1 MKRKKRLVIFNLV
14 LSSFLFVFRII
25 LLIVTIQYFTNNR
38 VGVVHSLE
46 VPPRIFEQFTIQIF
60 PLLLYL
66 LLSIAMAINERRKRQ
81 SSDISGISHLV
92 YKGSPDVEDYLNVRK
107 ITGLSEKSEK
117 GAKLG
122 LKNTVCAISI
132 YHDYNLI
139 GMGRIIGDKG
149 CFYQI
154 VDVAVDPNY
163 QGQGFGKLIMNEL
176 TTYLDENAPNGAY
189 VSLIA
194 DEPADKLYE
203 KYGFKY
209 TYPASHGMY
218 KLSQRSEEV

>member
-1 MKRKKRLVIFNLV
+1 MKRFRKFIIFKFSISLFV
-14 LSSFLFVFRII
+14 LLIFISSFIYQMYYY
-25 LLIVTIQYFTNNR
+25 THNR
-38 VGVVHSLE
+38 VGVIVDLK
-46 VPPRIFEQFTIQIF
+46 PPDSYIFYFLHIF
-60 PLLLYL
+60 VWTMLLLTSVILWTLEKKKKQSIEIEKNIYL
-66 LLSIAMAINERRKRQ
+66 K
-81 SSDISGISHLV
+81 
-92 YKGSPDVEDYLNVRK
+92 YTGSPDIEDYQNLRK
-107 ITGLSEKSEK
+107 ITGLSEKSER

-122 LKNTVCAISI
+122 LKNTTHAISF
-132 YHDYNLI
+132 YYDNDLI

-154 VDVAVDPNY
+154 VDIAVDPNY

-176 TTYLDENAPNGAY
+176 TTYLDEHAPDGAY

-218 KLSQRSEEV
+218 KFTQRSEEV